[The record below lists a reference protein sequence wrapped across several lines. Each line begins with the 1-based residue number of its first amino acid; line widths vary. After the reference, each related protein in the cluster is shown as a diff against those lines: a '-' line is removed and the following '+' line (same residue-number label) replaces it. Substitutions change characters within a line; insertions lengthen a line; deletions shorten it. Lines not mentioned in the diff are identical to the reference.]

1 MVELGARIVAID
13 VVLAC
18 QAIDLRG
25 PPRLGAGTGA
35 AYRRVR
41 EVVPFSGPGDP
52 IPQDLEPVVDLV
64 RAGAFAGAAG

>member
-1 MVELGARIVAID
+1 
-13 VVLAC
+13 
-18 QAIDLRG
+18 
-25 PPRLGAGTGA
+25 
-35 AYRRVR
+35 VR